1 MKEIYMSIQQQQSV
15 LHEKQVKQLSEL
27 LTSWMEQELACFGV
41 FECAYSDYDVIRS
54 VVLTVSTNNSWRAQF
69 YERDLDLY
77 IEPFFK
83 IGFEIAPEKSQ
94 MKLTY
99 NELYDKRT
107 FKINLVSAYTAGF
120 FVFGLTTYRLLNSQ
134 EQGAI
139 AVKFHQL
146 CYKIQQWTKQ
156 KKHVYRE
163 IRVLDAVKAQHH
175 LQYTSLVTEHQ
186 PKSQFDDIALTAKE
200 LLYIEELMMNC
211 TYKEIAYNYQR
222 SETSVRGVL
231 ANIKRKLG
239 HETMSNSHMMKL
251 LRAKGVLVHMGWNMI
266 HRF

>member
-1 MKEIYMSIQQQQSV
+1 MTIQQQQSV

-27 LTSWMEQELACFGV
+27 LIRWMEQELAHLGV

-54 VVLTVSTNNSWRAQF
+54 IVLTVSSNHLWRAQF
-69 YERDLDLY
+69 YERDLDLH

-83 IGFEIAPEKSQ
+83 IGFERAPEKSK
-94 MKLTY
+94 MKRAY
-99 NELYDKRT
+99 NALYDKHT
-107 FKINLVSAYTAGF
+107 FKINLVSAYKAGF

-134 EQGAI
+134 EQGTI
-139 AVKFHQL
+139 AVKFRQL

-175 LQYTSLVTEHQ
+175 LQHSSLFVEHQ
-186 PKSQFDDIALTAKE
+186 SKSLFDDLALTAKE
-200 LLYIEELMMNC
+200 LLYIEELMMNS
-211 TYKEIAYNYQR
+211 TYKEIAYNHQR
-222 SETSVRGVL
+222 SQASVRGVL

-251 LRAKGVLVHMGWNMI
+251 LRDKGVLVHMGWNMI